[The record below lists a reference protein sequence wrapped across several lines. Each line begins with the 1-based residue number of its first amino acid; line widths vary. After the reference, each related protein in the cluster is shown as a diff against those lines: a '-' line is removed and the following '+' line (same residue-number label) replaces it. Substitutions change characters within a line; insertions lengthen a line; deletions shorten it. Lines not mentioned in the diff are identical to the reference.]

1 LQIEANLKNLR
12 LRFKPDSHLK
22 LDEKIFL
29 PFSEK
34 LSLTNFFNRC
44 KYYLLIVLSFFEA
57 DPSEDIIDTNLED
70 LDPPLFTPSTFD
82 FEENFDQI
90 FMFDE
95 GLAPS
100 ELDTMQWA
108 NEIVEED
115 RFDFPNV
122 FRYSL
127 YKQLFDNFDFGMF
140 PKMFR
145 RLVATED
152 VNDWVS
158 PLEAEE
164 ITYLGFTEDIDFEDD
179 ETSDITWT
187 FGFAEVIY
195 HQFTLFELTEEEYH
209 RFEKKK
215 KKFPRKNKKRED
227 AIVFESL
234 FEANP
239 TTFSILTE
247 ANLHKETTPPLI
259 VKNKKKFH
267 FVYKR
272 STRKYYN
279 ESKDFRLFFFKLKK
293 MLINT

>member
-1 LQIEANLKNLR
+1 
-12 LRFKPDSHLK
+12 
-22 LDEKIFL
+22 
-29 PFSEK
+29 
-34 LSLTNFFNRC
+34 
-44 KYYLLIVLSFFEA
+44 
-57 DPSEDIIDTNLED
+57 
-70 LDPPLFTPSTFD
+70 
-82 FEENFDQI
+82 
-90 FMFDE
+90 
-95 GLAPS
+95 
-100 ELDTMQWA
+100 MQWA

-215 KKFPRKNKKRED
+215 KE
-227 AIVFESL
+227 I
-234 FEANP
+234 P
-239 TTFSILTE
+239 T
-247 ANLHKETTPPLI
+247 
-259 VKNKKKFH
+259 
-267 FVYKR
+267 
-272 STRKYYN
+272 
-279 ESKDFRLFFFKLKK
+279 
-293 MLINT
+293 

>member
-215 KKFPRKNKKRED
+215 KE
-227 AIVFESL
+227 I
-234 FEANP
+234 P
-239 TTFSILTE
+239 T
-247 ANLHKETTPPLI
+247 
-259 VKNKKKFH
+259 
-267 FVYKR
+267 
-272 STRKYYN
+272 
-279 ESKDFRLFFFKLKK
+279 
-293 MLINT
+293 